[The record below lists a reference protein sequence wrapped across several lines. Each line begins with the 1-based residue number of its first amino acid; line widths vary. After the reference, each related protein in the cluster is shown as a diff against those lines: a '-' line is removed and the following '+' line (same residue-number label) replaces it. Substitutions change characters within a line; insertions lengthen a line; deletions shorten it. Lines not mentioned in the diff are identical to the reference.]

1 MKRENYIKNGIR
13 KKIKYISALMCCMLA
28 FAGCSSSETAGEN
41 TEEKENILVIA
52 DTQCPTSLDPA
63 ESWNSW
69 YTSRW
74 GITETL
80 FKLDGE
86 L

>member
-1 MKRENYIKNGIR
+1 MGV
-13 KKIKYISALMCCMLA
+13 MMLA
-28 FAGCSSSETAGEN
+28 GCGNHNTNAVEKSQAD
-41 TEEKENILVIA
+41 TEEDRESAVFA

-69 YTSRW
+69 YTSRY

-80 FKLDGE
+80 YKLDE
-86 L
+86 NLEAQPFLAKVMRNER